1 MAARNTP
8 TGKPV
13 ELVAVEPVKAGGKR
27 VEPGGT
33 FTVPQSVADE
43 LIAQG
48 HAKPAAEAKAEAE
61 AKAKAEA
68 EAKAK
73 AEAEAKAK
81 AEAEAKA
88 KAEAEAGGKPTSD
101 GQQQLPTT

>member
-13 ELVAVEPVKAGGKR
+13 ELVAVEPIKAGGKR

-33 FTVPQSVADE
+33 FTVPQSVAEE
-43 LIAQG
+43 LIAHG
-48 HAKPAAEAKAEAE
+48 DAKPAAEP
-61 AKAKAEA
+61 
-68 EAKAK
+68 
-73 AEAEAKAK
+73 K

-88 KAEAEAGGKPTSD
+88 KAEAEAGGKPTGD
-101 GQQQLPTT
+101 GQQQLPQT

>member
-1 MAARNTP
+1 MAARNKA

-13 ELVAVEPVKAGGKR
+13 DVLAVEPIKAHGKR

-33 FTVPQSVADE
+33 ATVPESVAAE
-43 LIAQG
+43 LFALG
-48 HAKPAAEAKAEAE
+48 HAVPAAAAKAAAAEAE

-73 AEAEAKAK
+73 AEAEAA
-81 AEAEAKA
+81 AATAA
-88 KAEAEAGGKPTSD
+88 AA
-101 GQQQLPTT
+101 QQPLLPT